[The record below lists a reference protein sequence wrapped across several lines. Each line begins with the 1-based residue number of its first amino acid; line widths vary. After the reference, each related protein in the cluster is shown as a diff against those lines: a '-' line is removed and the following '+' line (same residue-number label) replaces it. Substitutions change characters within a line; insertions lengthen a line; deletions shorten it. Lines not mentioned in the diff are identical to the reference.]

1 MWIIRS
7 KSHSKIQKL
16 LSNFFLIMKKEREE
30 RGKKMI
36 KHVELKKFD
45 KVLIKERNTNR
56 MNQLQ
61 SGPIYIQFLK

>member
-1 MWIIRS
+1 
-7 KSHSKIQKL
+7 
-16 LSNFFLIMKKEREE
+16 MKKEREE

-45 KVLIKERNTNR
+45 KVLIKERNTNQ